1 MNNITTALDKTLK
14 LVAILALVTMIIL
27 VFFNAVLRYFF
38 DSGIAWSEE
47 FARICFVYMIFLGI
61 ILVAKE
67 RGHLTV
73 DIVMATLPARYQMFF
88 LFFADILVLVA
99 LSFLAYGAYQLMLLT
114 YTQQMPATGI
124 SSAFLYFA
132 AIISSVFYFLIVFT
146 NLWNHISLAVKGGK

>member
-1 MNNITTALDKTLK
+1 MNLSSALDKTLK
-14 LVAILALVTMIIL
+14 FLSILALISMIIL

-73 DIVMATLPARYQMFF
+73 DIVISALPAKYQMFF
-88 LFFADILVLVA
+88 LFCADILVLIAV
-99 LSFLAYGAYQLMLLT
+99 SFVTYGAYQLMLLT

-124 SSAFLYFA
+124 SSAFLYLA
-132 AIISSVFYFLIVFT
+132 AVISSISYFLIVFT
-146 NLWNHISLAVKGGK
+146 NLWKHIKWALQGGK

>member
-1 MNNITTALDKTLK
+1 MNLSNSLDKTLK
-14 LVAILALVTMIIL
+14 FLSILALISMIIL

-73 DIVMATLPARYQMFF
+73 DIVISALPA
-88 LFFADILVLVA
+88 
-99 LSFLAYGAYQLMLLT
+99 
-114 YTQQMPATGI
+114 
-124 SSAFLYFA
+124 
-132 AIISSVFYFLIVFT
+132 
-146 NLWNHISLAVKGGK
+146 K

>member
-1 MNNITTALDKTLK
+1 MNLANALDKTLK
-14 LVAILALVTMIIL
+14 FLSILALISMIIL

-73 DIVMATLPARYQMFF
+73 DIVISALPAKYQMFF

-99 LSFLAYGAYQLMLLT
+99 VSFVTYGAYQLMLLT

-124 SSAFLYFA
+124 SSAFLYLA
-132 AIISSVFYFLIVFT
+132 AVISSISYFLIVFT
-146 NLWNHISLAVKGGK
+146 NLWKHIKWALQGGK

>member
-1 MNNITTALDKTLK
+1 
-14 LVAILALVTMIIL
+14 
-27 VFFNAVLRYFF
+27 FFNAVLRYFF

-73 DIVMATLPARYQMFF
+73 DIVVSALPAKVQMYL

-99 LSFLAYGAYQLMLLT
+99 LSFITYGAYQLMLLT
-114 YTQQMPATGI
+114 YTQKMP
-124 SSAFLYFA
+124 
-132 AIISSVFYFLIVFT
+132 
-146 NLWNHISLAVKGGK
+146 

>member
-1 MNNITTALDKTLK
+1 MNLSNSLDKTLK
-14 LVAILALVTMIIL
+14 FLSILALISMIIL

-73 DIVMATLPARYQMFF
+73 DIVISALPAKYQMFF
-88 LFFADILVLVA
+88 LFFADILVLIAV
-99 LSFLAYGAYQLMLLT
+99 SFITYGAYQLMLLT

-124 SSAFLYFA
+124 SSAFLYLA
-132 AIISSVFYFLIVFT
+132 AVISSISYFLIVFT
-146 NLWNHISLAVKGGK
+146 NLWKHIKWALQGGK